1 MCLTLATYVLIKAL
15 TSSSK
20 LSINVNHVGQIDVTS
35 RIGKL
40 RLTGEEEAVAVP
52 VLEVE
57 LVQLDADLISDL
69 GVVLSNGDHR
79 SIVRIVKN

>member
-1 MCLTLATYVLIKAL
+1 
-15 TSSSK
+15 
-20 LSINVNHVGQIDVTS
+20 
-35 RIGKL
+35 
-40 RLTGEEEAVAVP
+40 VP

-69 GVVLSNGDHR
+69 RVVLSNGDHR